1 MTIDDRIR
9 KAPHP
14 ADFSDPL
21 PPNTYP
27 RVIPRLDK
35 ALRAMDSG
43 GRVVV
48 PARKRVTSTTPIPN

>member
-1 MTIDDRIR
+1 MAIDDRIR

-27 RVIPRLDK
+27 RVIPCFDK
-35 ALRAMDSG
+35 TLRVMDNDGSA
-43 GRVVV
+43 VV
-48 PARKRVTSTTPIPN
+48 PARKRVTSTPPIPN